1 MGTWN
6 IGRSRPP
13 TAYRNLVTAA
23 LASAI
28 ALVLLMPVAAGAQ
41 SGIIGG
47 ITGGITGGTA
57 GQTARVPG
65 GMSVSQVFAR
75 VPLLGFLITGSRE
88 TGCCA

>member
-6 IGRSRPP
+6 IGRSRPA

-23 LASAI
+23 LTSAI
-28 ALVLLMPVAAGAQ
+28 ALVLLMPAAAGAR
-41 SGIIGG
+41 SG